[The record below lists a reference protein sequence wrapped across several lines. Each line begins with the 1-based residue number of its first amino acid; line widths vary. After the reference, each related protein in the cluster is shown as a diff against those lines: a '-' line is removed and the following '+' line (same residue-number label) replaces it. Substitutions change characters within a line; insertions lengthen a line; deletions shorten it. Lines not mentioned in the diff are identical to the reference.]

1 MYQFFRGYSQLLA
14 NQQARSNLNEFDNV
28 NTSLSKEITDV
39 KHAIGLIHSR
49 MTLMNQIVDS
59 VVDKAKITDSS
70 TYANQIFKRYAYAHQ
85 LSVTDMSHA
94 EFLNRYCYDYAFTIE
109 LAGRYLHR
117 LSSFAEM
124 QLVGFDQANTFNM
137 QLFGEVQTHIKATKD
152 RRDFAYLSANLLK
165 LKPEL
170 TAESFNKCKEIMSD
184 MKSIITDYNFV
195 SLARQRSRSLVSVK
209 ETISSFKHVPDDFYL
224 SQIFA
229 IKYGLDLNFE
239 KVKDIKSYCR
249 SLDPMKLL
257 AGEKHLPFEFLAFSP
272 ELLSM
277 AKNEMLTGCDV
288 LSVITNYIND
298 EPPLID
304 CMPKELIANESTIT
318 QNLLEL
324 AVRV

>member
-1 MYQFFRGYSQLLA
+1 MYQFFRGYSQLLST
-14 NQQARSNLNEFDNV
+14 QQARSNLNEFDSV
-28 NTSLSKEITDV
+28 NASISKDITDV
-39 KHAIGLIHSR
+39 KHSIGLIHSR

-59 VVDKAKITDSS
+59 VVDKAKITDAS

-85 LSVTDMSHA
+85 SSVTELSHA

-165 LKPEL
+165 LKPDL
-170 TAESFNKCKEIMSD
+170 TTESFKKCKQILGD
-184 MKSIITDYNFV
+184 IKSIITDYNFV
-195 SLARQRSRSLVSVK
+195 TLARQRARALVSVQGS
-209 ETISSFKHVPDDFYL
+209 ISSFKQVPDDFYL

-239 KVKDIKSYCR
+239 KVTDIKAYCR
-249 SLDPMKLL
+249 SLDPLKML

-277 AKNEMLTGCDV
+277 AKKEMLTGCDV
-288 LSVITNYIND
+288 LSVITNCIKD

-324 AVRV
+324 TVRV